1 MKKIKI
7 NSSIWFEQIDIKAC
21 CVLFSNMHIF
31 EKREYEVPQIPTY
44 VHSLIF
50 LQIGIAKTVYVWLAL
65 SRVDGV
71 LLQKMC
77 TIFLGCYLV

>member
-1 MKKIKI
+1 MK
-7 NSSIWFEQIDIKAC
+7 FRG
-21 CVLFSNMHIF
+21 H
-31 EKREYEVPQIPTY
+31 PQIPTY
-44 VHSLIF
+44 VHSLLF
-50 LQIGIAKTVYVWLAL
+50 LQIGIAKTVFVWLAL